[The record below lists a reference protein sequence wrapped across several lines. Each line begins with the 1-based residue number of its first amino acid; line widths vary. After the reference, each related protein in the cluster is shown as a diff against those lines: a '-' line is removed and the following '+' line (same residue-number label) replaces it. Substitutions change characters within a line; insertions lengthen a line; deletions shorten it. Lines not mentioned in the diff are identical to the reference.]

1 MEIEIK
7 IKISRDVIED
17 IFVTAI
23 EGGSNYWYFLSDKAI
38 RKIRNA
44 VPEDVDPYLSTA
56 IVKAI
61 LDHNVEVDICDL
73 EDDDE
78 GDVIGTISLS
88 TMSERLNL
96 LSASDNRDALFN
108 FINET
113 ADANDADAV
122 FKYLAMGEVVYG

>member
-113 ADANDADAV
+113 ADAGDADIV
-122 FKYLAMGEVVYG
+122 FQYLAMGEVVYG

>member
-113 ADANDADAV
+113 ADANDADVV
-122 FKYLAMGEVVYG
+122 FQYLAMGEVVYG

>member
-23 EGGSNYWYFLSDKAI
+23 EGGINYWYFLSDKAI

-61 LDHNVEVDICDL
+61 LDHNIEVDICDL

-113 ADANDADAV
+113 ADAGDADVV
-122 FKYLAMGEVVYG
+122 FQYLAMGEVVYG